1 MRIRFYLKETESSLK
16 TAVKEILLCN
26 RKGGMIFN
34 MKKYISCVL
43 LTAMLTMAAACTGP
57 GSGDAPDTSV
67 SMSRL
72 EETMLSADTTLP
84 EMTKV
89 SSEDEQAD
97 LNFTYLSDLDYD
109 LVDAYFYAYATEG
122 TAEEIAVIRLKDKSD
137 VSSMM
142 QSIHEHIK
150 NRQGTFQEYDPGQAV
165 LTEKAVVTRQGNYI
179 AMIISPKN
187 GLVQKAFEASFQ

>member
-1 MRIRFYLKETESSLK
+1 
-16 TAVKEILLCN
+16 
-26 RKGGMIFN
+26 

-43 LTAMLTMAAACTGP
+43 LTAMLTMAAACTSS
-57 GSGDAPDTSV
+57 GSGDAPDASV
-67 SMSRL
+67 SMSQL
-72 EETMLSADTTLP
+72 QETMLSADTTLP

-89 SSEDEQAD
+89 SSEDKQAD
-97 LNFTYLSDLDYD
+97 LNFTYLSDLNYD
-109 LVDAYFYAYATEG
+109 LVDSYFYAYATEG

-150 NRQGTFQEYDPGQAV
+150 NRQGTFQEYDPEQAV

>member
-1 MRIRFYLKETESSLK
+1 
-16 TAVKEILLCN
+16 
-26 RKGGMIFN
+26 